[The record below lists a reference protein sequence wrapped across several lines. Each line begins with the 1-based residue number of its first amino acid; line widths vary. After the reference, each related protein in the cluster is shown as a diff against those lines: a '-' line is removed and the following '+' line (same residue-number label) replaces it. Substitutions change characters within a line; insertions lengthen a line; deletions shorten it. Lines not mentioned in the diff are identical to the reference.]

1 MRYVENSSSNLVLDF
16 QEQISQGLS
25 EGVSEEEQLQP
36 QTLLKRGNI
45 QVWNFFVIGFGV
57 VEK

>member
-1 MRYVENSSSNLVLDF
+1 MENSSSNLVLDF

-25 EGVSEEEQLQP
+25 EGVSEEQLQP

>member
-1 MRYVENSSSNLVLDF
+1 MENSSSNLVLDF
-16 QEQISQGLS
+16 QEQIYQGLS

-57 VEK
+57 VER

>member
-1 MRYVENSSSNLVLDF
+1 MRYVENSSSNVVLDF

-25 EGVSEEEQLQP
+25 EGVSEEQLQP

-57 VEK
+57 VER

>member
-1 MRYVENSSSNLVLDF
+1 MRYMENSSSNLVLDF

-25 EGVSEEEQLQP
+25 EGVSEEQLQP